1 MPKFSH
7 LVLRQLLPEEQQLRI
22 GEINEQP
29 EREIEDLRVFGRVVL
44 DQVEQVGLDDADLAQ
59 ATTDLVVVVIAT
71 ELQREECRG
80 SLSFCL
86 IIILWT
92 THESDEVLDALD
104 AVVLLDV
111 VGAVPHTQGGAR
123 GLEVAQPVRHGQEVM
138 DARCS

>member
-29 EREIEDLRVFGRVVL
+29 ERQIEDLRVFGRVVF

-80 SLSFCL
+80 SLEF
-86 IIILWT
+86 
-92 THESDEVLDALD
+92 
-104 AVVLLDV
+104 LLNYS
-111 VGAVPHTQGGAR
+111 
-123 GLEVAQPVRHGQEVM
+123 M
-138 DARCS
+138 DHSRI